1 MVCGRHPNPAIREQR
16 TLAKAKPKPKIEVP
30 TAAQDRLPVGRV
42 GIIAGA
48 GFVFGIVWPWMA
60 GVQLVPKPPSEEISA
75 APAPTSSSKKAKPPA
90 ASKTSPN
97 AEEPAAEDR
106 VQVGAALILGC
117 RDKGDKRVAKCD
129 TIEFDAVAKPRL
141 KTLANCA
148 GAKLATGVL
157 SIGFELDFKT
167 EKITKIQRGKSTSVA
182 DDASVAL
189 VECAK
194 KEFATASLSG
204 IDHKYP
210 NYTIFYKAQFFPP
223 GAAPKPADGNEGD
236 AGAGDTKASG
246 FAVVSWNVALVRDQ
260 PKKEGKLLARV
271 LQGTRVGVVAKQND
285 WVRVKYDAKGN
296 EGWVFRTA
304 IGL

>member
-1 MVCGRHPNPAIREQR
+1 M
-16 TLAKAKPKPKIEVP
+16 AKAKPQTKIEVP

-60 GVQLVPKPPSEEISA
+60 GVQLVPKPPTEEISA
-75 APAPTSSSKKAKPPA
+75 APAPTGSSKNSKPPA
-90 ASKTSPN
+90 ASKTKPAT
-97 AEEPAAEDR
+97 AEAAAEDR
-106 VQVGAALILGC
+106 VQVGAALVLGC
-117 RDKGDKRVAKCD
+117 RDKSDKRVAKCD
-129 TIEFDAVAKPRL
+129 PIEFDGVAKPRI

-148 GAKLATGVL
+148 GAKQATGVL

-189 VECAK
+189 IECAK
-194 KEFATASLSG
+194 KEFEAASLSG
-204 IDHKYP
+204 IEHKYP
-210 NYTIFYKAQFFPP
+210 KYTIFYKAQFFPP
-223 GAAPKPADGNEGD
+223 GAAPKPADGSDAD
-236 AGAGDTKASG
+236 AGPPGTKASG
-246 FAVVSWNVALVRDQ
+246 FAVVSWNVALVRDK
-260 PKKEGKLLARV
+260 PNKEGKLLARV